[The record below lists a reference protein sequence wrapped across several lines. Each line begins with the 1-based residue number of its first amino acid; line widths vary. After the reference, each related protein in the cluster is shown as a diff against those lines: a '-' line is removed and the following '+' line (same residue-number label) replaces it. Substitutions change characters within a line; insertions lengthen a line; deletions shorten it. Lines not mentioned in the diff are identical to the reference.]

1 LLLATGGRQQLTL
14 IPSFLDP
21 AVLSSVISFVIY
33 AAVNDGI
40 NAADI
45 FASLSLFQVSVWY
58 FRIDFGLPMLKDTH
72 PLSL

>member
-14 IPSFLDP
+14 IPPSLDP

-45 FASLSLFQVSVWY
+45 FASLSLFQVRVWY
-58 FRIDFGLPMLKDTH
+58 FRIGFGLPMLKVTH
-72 PLSL
+72 PLSR